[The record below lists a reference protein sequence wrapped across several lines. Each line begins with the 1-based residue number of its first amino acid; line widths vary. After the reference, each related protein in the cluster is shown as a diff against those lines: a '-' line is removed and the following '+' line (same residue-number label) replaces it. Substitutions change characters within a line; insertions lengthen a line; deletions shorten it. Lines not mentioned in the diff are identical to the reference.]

1 MPSNR
6 PRVYESINKLRV
18 TESRRELFRREAM
31 SYIYLHLDHPHIS
44 DVGPK
49 EEASI
54 LADGFFDDDDGP
66 ALSHWKRTKYTPASR
81 RLKRL

>member
-1 MPSNR
+1 
-6 PRVYESINKLRV
+6 
-18 TESRRELFRREAM
+18 M